1 MTPAVRKLRRALEI
15 AGSKKAL
22 CAALWIS
29 YEELEAYLEGKKA
42 VPEAVLLAAADIVTR
57 GAKRP
62 R

>member
-1 MTPAVRKLRRALEI
+1 MTPAVRKLKQALEI
-15 AGSKKAL
+15 LGSKKAL

-42 VPEAVLLAAADIVTR
+42 VPEAVLQAAADIVSR
-57 GAKRP
+57 GPKSP